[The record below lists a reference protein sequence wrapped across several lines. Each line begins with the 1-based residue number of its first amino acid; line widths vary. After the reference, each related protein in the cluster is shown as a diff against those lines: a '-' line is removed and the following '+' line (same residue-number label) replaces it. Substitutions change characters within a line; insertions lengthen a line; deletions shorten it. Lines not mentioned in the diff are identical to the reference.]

1 MRKTQLRRVAEKM
14 LSRKLPQ
21 QMRMGTRR
29 IKAGNEASIS
39 HLRAMRARML
49 PMAVRLMKPQP
60 IMIRGS
66 EDGISQA
73 EGTTMM
79 MKMVI
84 LLRVLKMRTEP
95 SERGIVVDEMV
106 PASDKMK
113 TGIRGLAEI
122 AATETV
128 IVAIE
133 IVIAAIEIVTEV
145 TVSETTRHPEGTETA
160 IKMIVMAKR
169 TLLTP
174 TIEGER
180 RAVAVA
186 TVTVMTLANN
196 GMEAAQESEARDNQ
210 SRVIEDREMAKLH
223 LSGSK

>member
-39 HLRAMRARML
+39 HLRAMRAKML

-128 IVAIE
+128 I
-133 IVIAAIEIVTEV
+133 AAIEIVTEV

-196 GMEAAQESEARDNQ
+196 GMEAAQESEARGNQ
-210 SRVIEDREMAKLH
+210 SRVIDDREMAKLH

>member
-29 IKAGNEASIS
+29 TKAGNEASIS

-49 PMAVRLMKPQP
+49 PMVVRLMKPQP

-66 EDGISQA
+66 EEGISQA
-73 EGTTMM
+73 EGTKMM

-95 SERGIVVDEMV
+95 SVRGIVVDEMV

-113 TGIRGLAEI
+113 TGIRDLAEI
-122 AATETV
+122 AAIETV
-128 IVAIE
+128 TEVIE
-133 IVIAAIEIVTEV
+133 IVIAAIETVTEV
-145 TVSETTRHPEGTETA
+145 IVSATTSHPEGTETA
-160 IKMIVMAKR
+160 RTMIVMAKR
-169 TLLTP
+169 THLTP

-186 TVTVMTLANN
+186 IVTVMTPANN
-196 GMEAAQESEARDNQ
+196 GMESAQESEARSNQ
-210 SRVIEDREMAKLH
+210 SRVIDDREMAKLN